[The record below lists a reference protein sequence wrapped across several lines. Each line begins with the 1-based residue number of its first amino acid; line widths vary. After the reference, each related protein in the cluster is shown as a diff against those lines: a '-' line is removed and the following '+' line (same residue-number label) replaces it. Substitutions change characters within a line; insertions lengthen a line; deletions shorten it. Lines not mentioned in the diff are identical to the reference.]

1 MATKRKRLVRG
12 KDYDG
17 WALRYEDGTYLVRML
32 FKAPDREQRNM
43 ARILH
48 GKWVRVKF
56 VEVT

>member
-17 WALRYEDGTYLVRML
+17 WVYRGDDGTYGPAIQYVKPKWRCV
-32 FKAPDREQRNM
+32 Q
-43 ARILH
+43 